1 MPKVNIPGKKL
12 PDHWSDIS
20 AVVVT
25 YQPDAL
31 VLENLRRLLRQVPAV
46 IVVDNGSVGESA
58 KVVEAAGNLAGVE
71 LIRNGSN
78 LGIATALNV
87 GIRQALR
94 AGCQWVATFDQDSSI
109 SDGYFEELFRAYH
122 ACPAPEKVGMV
133 VPGKCSPQAAAPAPV
148 TVSVD
153 SLFSYT
159 PAAITS
165 GSLTK
170 AGVFP
175 AAGMYDEGLFIDFV
189 DVDFCL
195 QLRKNGFKILKAK
208 RAVLNHELGTKETRN
223 LLGLKISFRSHS
235 TWRHYYMMRNRI
247 LLYRRYFTVFP
258 MWVCCEAGL
267 ICYDFTKIIC
277 LEDKTAVRLR
287 TVCKGI
293 GDGLRGITGRHADF
307 PK

>member
-1 MPKVNIPGKKL
+1 MPVNLNQL
-12 PDHWSDIS
+12 PPVS

-25 YQPDAL
+25 YQPHVS
-31 VLENLRRLLRQVPAV
+31 VLENLRRLLRQIPAV

-58 KVVEAAGNLAGVE
+58 KVVEAAGSLTGVE

-87 GIRQALR
+87 GIRHALR
-94 AGCQWVATFDQDSSI
+94 DGFQWVATFDQDSSI
-109 SDGYFEELFRAYH
+109 SDRYFEELFRAYN
-122 ACPAPEKVGMV
+122 ACPAPDRVGMI
-133 VPGKCSPQAAAPAPV
+133 VPGKCSPQPAVVPQ
-148 TVSVD
+148 TVATD
-153 SLFSYT
+153 SFFSYT

-170 AGVFP
+170 AGVFE

-195 QLRKNGFKILKAK
+195 QLRKSRFKILKAK

-223 LLGLKISFRSHS
+223 LLGLKVSFRSHS

-258 MWVCCEAGL
+258 MWVGCEAVL
-267 ICYDFTKIIC
+267 ILYDFTKIIC
-277 LEDKTAVRLR
+277 LEDKTAARLR
-287 TVCKGI
+287 TVFKGI
-293 GDGLRGITGRHADF
+293 RDGLRGITGRHADF